1 MTGQFAYVMGILA
14 AFLTAFYS
22 WRLLIM
28 TFHGKPRASD
38 EVMSHVHESPL
49 TMTIPLFVLA
59 IGAIFSGFIFYDLFV
74 GHHWQDF
81 WGNSIMILP
90 ENTAMTEAHHV
101 PKIIKFMPLIVGV
114 AGVAM
119 AYLAYMI
126 FPSLPGLLTT
136 LFKPIHQLFFN
147 KWFFDELYDAVFVRP
162 AVRIGRQLWSRGR
175 YRND

>member
-1 MTGQFAYVMGILA
+1 MAAADHDLPWQA
-14 AFLTAFYS
+14 AF
-22 WRLLIM
+22 
-28 TFHGKPRASD
+28 D
-38 EVMSHVHESPL
+38 EVMSYIHESPL

-59 IGAIFSGFIFYDLFV
+59 IGAVFSGFIFYDLFV

-90 ENTAMTEAHHV
+90 ENTEWPRRICAQDHQVYAADCRY
-101 PKIIKFMPLIVGV
+101 

-162 AVRIGRQLWSRGR
+162 AVRTASALVAGR